1 MVGLNK
7 VNTDYPNYQ
16 ISIAVHNN
24 DPMLVSAYDGGAAF
38 SGFPGMN
45 VDRELKGVDPG
56 PSGINGF
63 VTSRKNIPTPVKLS
77 GDYSISGTQLTA
89 NVNGQF
95 FINNPNTNFKL
106 AVVVT
111 EDGVKGTAAGYA
123 QKNYYAGAGNGAMG
137 GFENLPETVPAAQ
150 MIYDPVG
157 RALLS
162 GYQGQ
167 DGSVPAELL
176 LFYYQLL
183 IQLYNSSKLC
193 CRQHPCCCSFN

>member
-7 VNTDYPNYQ
+7 VNTDYPNDQ

-24 DPMLVSAYDGGAAF
+24 DPMFVSAYDGGAAF

-123 QKNYYAGAGNGAMG
+123 QKNYYTGAGNGAMG